1 MKRIFI
7 ALMLALAVVLPASAQ
22 RYIVVDS
29 EKIFRS
35 IEEYNKAL
43 TSLDALAKDYQSKV
57 DVKFREVE
65 SLYNSYMAQKA
76 ALPSTTRAERE
87 QAILAREKAATEYQE
102 SIFGN
107 DGVLMKRRVELI
119 QPIQSRVFTAIEQYA
134 KAGGYD
140 MVLDKASNVAM
151 LYNSDSVDHTQAI
164 IDMLKK

>member
-1 MKRIFI
+1 MKRLFL
-7 ALMLALAVVLPASAQ
+7 ALMLALAVATTASAQ

-57 DVKFREVE
+57 DAKFREVE
-65 SLYNSYMAQKA
+65 SLYNTYISQKA
-76 ALPSTTRAERE
+76 ALPTSIRTERE
-87 QAILAREKAATEYQE
+87 QAILAREKAATDYQE

-107 DGVLMKRRVELI
+107 DGALMKRRVELI

-151 LYNSDSVDHTQAI
+151 LYNSESVDHTQAI